1 MFPVV
6 GTCEKKQVRK
16 ILKHAKGPSVK
27 YVTLGGGRG
36 GGWVDVGLSVTKR
49 YMGVGGGGG
58 YLADRYITPFFICL
72 VFSLSTEGLS
82 KKGGGGGGFPKTN
95 VILCGVY
102 GPALRSV
109 TWGGGGGGSLKHN
122 KKA

>member
-16 ILKHAKGPSVK
+16 ILKHAKGPSIK
-27 YVTLGGGRG
+27 YVTLGGRG
-36 GGWVDVGLSVTKR
+36 GGGGSVDVGLSVTKR

-58 YLADRYITPFFICL
+58 YLADRYVTPFFICL

-82 KKGGGGGGFPKTN
+82 KKGGGGRLSKNERNF
-95 VILCGVY
+95 VWGVW
-102 GPALRSV
+102 ASV
-109 TWGGGGGGSLKHN
+109 TKRYMGGGGGVAKT
-122 KKA
+122 